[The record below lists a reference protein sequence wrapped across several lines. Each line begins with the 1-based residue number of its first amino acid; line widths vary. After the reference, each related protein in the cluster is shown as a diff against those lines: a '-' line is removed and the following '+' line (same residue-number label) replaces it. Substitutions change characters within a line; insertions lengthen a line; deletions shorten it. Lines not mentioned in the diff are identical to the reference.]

1 MWSVLIFCLM
11 KNNSLQGIPQQ
22 SRLGGSASTARVSA
36 WSGSQ
41 DSASLVVRLP
51 PEKKKKKKRKKN
63 SNLQT
68 ASGITHLTFHN
79 LNSWFQGP

>member
-51 PEKKKKKKRKKN
+51 PEKKKKKKRKKRK
-63 SNLQT
+63 
-68 ASGITHLTFHN
+68 TF
-79 LNSWFQGP
+79 QQD